1 MDLSGIIEN
10 VRTAAQSVGEEI
22 VSPWFSLQFG
32 LMLVAG
38 GIAFAA
44 DRALRSRVD
53 TDSLALRWPLPLR
66 HLAHVL
72 VGSFSTFVF
81 AVLVIAARVA
91 MYHSTWPSRSYLLVV
106 AAKLRSEERRVGKEC
121 RSRW

>member
-1 MDLSGIIEN
+1 MTMARAGRLCENHPTIRINPAAQTPSEEIFTMDLSGIIEYA
-10 VRTAAQSVGEEI
+10 RTAAQSVGGEI
-22 VSPWFSLQFG
+22 SSPWFYLQFG

-44 DRALRSRVD
+44 DRALRSRVE
-53 TDSLALRWPLPLR
+53 TSSLALRWPLPLR

-81 AVLVIAARVA
+81 A
-91 MYHSTWPSRSYLLVV
+91 
-106 AAKLRSEERRVGKEC
+106 
-121 RSRW
+121 

>member
-1 MDLSGIIEN
+1 MAPGGPLCENRRENIESTRPGGVNSFREEILTMDLSGIIEYL
-10 VRTAAQSVGEEI
+10 RTAAQSVGGEI

-53 TDSLALRWPLPLR
+53 TEPLALRWPLPLR
-66 HLAHVL
+66 HLAHV
-72 VGSFSTFVF
+72 
-81 AVLVIAARVA
+81 
-91 MYHSTWPSRSYLLVV
+91 
-106 AAKLRSEERRVGKEC
+106 
-121 RSRW
+121 